1 MFQFPR
7 FAFVSYVFRHKYLL
21 LISANPRL
29 APQRPCGPSSP
40 RLEITE
46 IEGGF
51 PHSEIRGSK
60 LVRSSPRLNA
70 AYHVLHRLSAPR
82 HPPNTLKA
90 LDRSHYRRPLRKIR
104 IELRS
109 ERPFASNIS
118 KSLAVKRDPRWSL
131 ASVGIEI
138 PQGRLD
144 MFPLHDDRQH
154 ARLASDRREPWRTR
168 LTRETFQDER
178 WARIAADR
186 PSGGAR
192 RDRTDDLMLAKHALS
207 QLSYGPGGAHGE

>member
-90 LDRSHYRRPLRKIR
+90 LDRSHYRRPLRKVR

-131 ASVGIEI
+131 AFLKDRNPLEAIGYV
-138 PQGRLD
+138 
-144 MFPLHDDRQH
+144 PLHDDRQH
-154 ARLASDRREPWRTR
+154 AHPTSDRREPWRTR
-168 LTRETFQDER
+168 VTRETFRTRR
-178 WARIAADR
+178 WARMAPI
-186 PSGGAR
+186 
-192 RDRTDDLMLAKHALS
+192 DLLVE
-207 QLSYGPGGAHGE
+207 P

>member
-7 FAFVSYVFRHKYLL
+7 LAFVSYVFRHKYLHV
-21 LISANPRL
+21 ISANPRL

-131 ASVGIEI
+131 ASFKD
-138 PQGRLD
+138 RS
-144 MFPLHDDRQH
+144 PLRGDWICFLFTMTDS
-154 ARLASDRREPWRTR
+154 ARVLRPTGASRG
-168 LTRETFQDER
+168 ER
-178 WARIAADR
+178 A
-186 PSGGAR
+186 
-192 RDRTDDLMLAKHALS
+192 
-207 QLSYGPGGAHGE
+207 

>member
-51 PHSEIRGSK
+51 PHSEILGSK

-90 LDRSHYRRPLRKIR
+90 LDCSHYQCPHTRQNVVCAIALRHAPSMNAMRSRTLIRKTSLLRKIGP
-104 IELRS
+104 IATRS
-109 ERPFASNIS
+109 
-118 KSLAVKRDPRWSL
+118 SLAKRIIYNSL
-131 ASVGIEI
+131 SVS
-138 PQGRLD
+138 RLITSAE
-144 MFPLHDDRQH
+144 MI
-154 ARLASDRREPWRTR
+154 RR
-168 LTRETFQDER
+168 
-178 WARIAADR
+178 
-186 PSGGAR
+186 
-192 RDRTDDLMLAKHALS
+192 
-207 QLSYGPGGAHGE
+207 